1 MEYLTSLTVRWK
13 IWRSKKQSLL
23 PTKQIEDYRLGY
35 PQYSALISGHDSF
48 FICRRFSRLHARL
61 LLLKQDNLSLLEQR
75 LDEIDQNEPC
85 PLFLGQCRSDKNL
98 ARKTILSEIDSCLT
112 DYNLFVE
119 RLSRSLSYG
128 TTPERE
134 VQSLRNWVNN
144 KGCLSRN
151 ETAYLANTRE
161 LMCLAPPK
169 DSAMNRL
176 ENLVEDVLI
185 KFYKGSSVRYL
196 NRSEYLHILWLDD

>member
-1 MEYLTSLTVRWK
+1 
-13 IWRSKKQSLL
+13 
-23 PTKQIEDYRLGY
+23 
-35 PQYSALISGHDSF
+35 
-48 FICRRFSRLHARL
+48 
-61 LLLKQDNLSLLEQR
+61 LKQDNLSLLEQR

-85 PLFLGQCRSDKNL
+85 PLFLGQSRSDKNV

-112 DYNLFVE
+112 DYSKITLLHLIECKKLIYVQDLFVE

-128 TTPERE
+128 TAQERE

-161 LMCLAPPK
+161 LMCLAHPA
-169 DSAMNRL
+169 DSAMNWL
-176 ENLVEDVLI
+176 ENLVEDMLI
-185 KFYKGSSVRYL
+185 RFYKGFRKACGKFEDSGVS
-196 NRSEYLHILWLDD
+196 